1 METGL
6 EKRPGTIRRE
16 PMSHPFYIVDVFAE
30 KKYAGNQLA
39 VIGAAASLSA
49 AEMQKIA
56 LEMNYSETTFII
68 SDQPR
73 NDGYDVRIFSLEE
86 ELPFAG
92 HPTLG
97 TAYIIQQQ
105 LIGRNIPAVRL
116 NLPVGQITVT
126 FSYRDGQPAVLWM
139 RQIAPRFGLTFP
151 AEEAAAALN
160 IKQEDIDG
168 RFPVEEVSTGLP
180 FIIVPLKTIAA
191 VRRCRIDRE
200 RYLQLIDRAEAK
212 SIYVFA
218 PETYRPDN
226 DLNARMFDDFHGIAE
241 DPATGSA
248 AGCLAA
254 YLIKN
259 SYYGKKKIALRV
271 EQGWEINRPSVILL
285 EAEKEGAHADISIR
299 VGGRVVTVAR
309 GDLL

>member
-1 METGL
+1 
-6 EKRPGTIRRE
+6 
-16 PMSHPFYIVDVFAE
+16 MSYPFYIVDVFTA

-39 VIGAAASLSA
+39 VIGAAASLSTD
-49 AEMQKIA
+49 EMQKIA

-68 SDQPR
+68 SNQPK
-73 NDGYDVRIFSLEE
+73 NDGYDVRIFSLDE

-97 TAYIIQQQ
+97 TAYIIRQQ
-105 LIGRNIPAVRL
+105 LIGRNVPAVKL

-126 FSYRDGQPAVLWM
+126 FSYRDEQPDVLWM
-139 RQIAPRFGLTFP
+139 RQIAPGFGLTFP
-151 AEEAAAALN
+151 AGEAVAALN

-180 FIIVPLKTIAA
+180 FIIVPLKTIDA
-191 VRRCRIDRE
+191 VRRCRINPEKYR
-200 RYLQLIDRAEAK
+200 QLIDRAEAK

-218 PETYRPDN
+218 PETYRPEN
-226 DLNARMFDDFHGIAE
+226 DLNTRMFDDYHGISE

-254 YLIKN
+254 YLVKN
-259 SYYGKKKIALRV
+259 RYYVKTKLALRV
-271 EQGWEINRPSVILL
+271 EQGWEINRPSIILL
-285 EAEKEGAHADISIR
+285 EAAKEGENADISIM
-299 VGGRVVTVAR
+299 VGGQVVTVAR
-309 GDLL
+309 GELL

>member
-1 METGL
+1 
-6 EKRPGTIRRE
+6 
-16 PMSHPFYIVDVFAE
+16 MSYPFYIVDVFAE

-39 VIGAAASLSA
+39 VIYNAAPLSA
-49 AEMQKIA
+49 EEMQKIA
-56 LEMNYSETTFII
+56 REMNYSETTFII

-73 NDGYDVRIFSLEE
+73 NGGYDVRIFSLDE

-97 TAYIIQQQ
+97 TAYIIQQL
-105 LIGRNIPAVRL
+105 LIDWDIPTVML

-126 FSYRDGQPAVLWM
+126 FNYKNGQPEILWM
-139 RQIAPRFGLTFP
+139 RQVPPRFGLTFS
-151 AEEAAAALN
+151 AREAAVALN
-160 IKQEDIDG
+160 VEQEEIDE
-168 RFPVEEVSTGLP
+168 RFPIEEVSTGLP
-180 FIIVPLKTIAA
+180 FIIVPLKTLAA
-191 VRRCRIDRE
+191 VRRCRIDRVG
-200 RYLQLIDRAEAK
+200 YLQLIDRAEAK

-218 PETYRPDN
+218 AETYQPNN

-254 YLIKN
+254 YLVKN
-259 SYYGKKKIALRV
+259 KYYGEQKVTVRV
-271 EQGWEINRPSVILL
+271 EQGYEIKRPSILLL
-285 EAEKEGAHADISIR
+285 EAEKEEKSGQISIL

-309 GDLL
+309 GELL